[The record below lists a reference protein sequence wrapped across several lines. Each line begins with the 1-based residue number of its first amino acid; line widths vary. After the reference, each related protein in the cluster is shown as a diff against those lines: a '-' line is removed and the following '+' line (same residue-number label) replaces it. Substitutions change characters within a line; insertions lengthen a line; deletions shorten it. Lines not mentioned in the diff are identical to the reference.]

1 MKRADFPE
9 PIQQL
14 VLCLKQLPGVGPR
27 SAERMAL
34 WLHKSGMDFS
44 ETLAKSLTK
53 VQADV
58 GNCRTCGFFATAT
71 GCEICNEEERETHVL
86 CLVEHAVDVLAL
98 ERTGAFR
105 GQYQVL
111 GGKLSPLQHVGPADL
126 PLDHLL
132 ARLREG
138 PFEEVILALSNDV
151 EGEATANYVAEM
163 LESESVS
170 VTRLAQGL
178 PAGGGL
184 DHADELT
191 LFRALSGRTQ
201 MNSEP

>member
-9 PIQQL
+9 PIQEL

-34 WLHKSGMDFS
+34 WLHKAGNDFS
-44 ETLAKSLTK
+44 ETLAKSLTR
-53 VQADV
+53 VQSDV
-58 GNCRTCGFFATAT
+58 GNCQTCGFFATT
-71 GCEICNEEERETHVL
+71 LGCEICQEEERETTVL
-86 CLVEHAVDVLAL
+86 CLVEQAVDVLAL

-111 GGKLSPLQHVGPADL
+111 GGKLSPLQHIGPSDL

-151 EGEATANYVAEM
+151 EGEATANYIAEM
-163 LESESVS
+163 LEPESVS

-201 MNSEP
+201 MGSET

>member
-1 MKRADFPE
+1 MF
-9 PIQQL
+9 
-14 VLCLKQLPGVGPR
+14 V
-27 SAERMAL
+27 
-34 WLHKSGMDFS
+34 
-44 ETLAKSLTK
+44 
-53 VQADV
+53 
-58 GNCRTCGFFATAT
+58 
-71 GCEICNEEERETHVL
+71 
-86 CLVEHAVDVLAL
+86 
-98 ERTGAFR
+98 
-105 GQYQVL
+105 
-111 GGKLSPLQHVGPADL
+111 
-126 PLDHLL
+126 DHLL

-201 MNSEP
+201 MNSEL